1 MVRRCD
7 KGRLATRGCGDPFG
21 VGATTTGEAVKAMTN
36 VHPDSFGARDTL
48 RVGDRSYT
56 YYRLSALAR
65 AGFSVETLPYSL
77 KILLENLV
85 RFEDGRS
92 VTKSDIEAVAGWQPG
107 STASSE
113 IAYRPARVLLQDFT
127 GVPCVVDLAAMR
139 DAVAAM
145 GGDPK
150 RINPLQPVEL
160 VIDHSVQVDAFASAD
175 AFEENARLEFERN
188 GERYAFLKW
197 GQEALA
203 NFRAVPPDTG
213 IVHQV
218 NIEYLARVIFG
229 AGGAGET
236 GAASGAPVA
245 YPDTVV
251 GTDSHTTMA
260 NGLGVVAWG
269 VGGIEAEAAMLG
281 QPVTMLVPDVIGFK
295 VTGKLKEGI
304 TATDLVLHVTQM
316 LRKKGV
322 VGKFVEF
329 YGSGLSNLSVSDRT
343 TIGNMSPEYG
353 STIAIFP
360 IDAQTLEY
368 LRLTGR
374 SAEHIA
380 LVEAYGRAN
389 GMFRTDDSPEPR
401 FTDRLELDL
410 AVVEPNLAGPSRPQD
425 RVPLSRVKETFALAL
440 GEWQSARGAAN
451 VAVDRFEGEGG
462 GGTAVAA
469 RPATEV
475 SDGAVVIAA
484 ITSCT
489 NTSNPAVL
497 VGAGLLAKKAVE
509 KGLRSAPWV
518 KTSLAPGSKV
528 VTDYLAKAGLTPY
541 LDTLGFNLVGYGCT
555 TCIGN
560 SGPLTHEVAHAVAE
574 HDMIVAAVLSG
585 NRNFEGRIH
594 PQVRANYLASPP
606 LVVAYAL
613 AGRMDIDLTSEPLG
627 RNAAGEEVF
636 LRDVWPSNA
645 EIEAA
650 MNASIDAQMFTSRYA
665 DVFSGDDRW
674 RAMPVPTGERYTW
687 DPKSEYV
694 KRAPYFDDMPAQPA
708 PVVDI
713 RDARVLA
720 VLGDSVTTDHISPA
734 GNIAKSS
741 PAAKYLIEKGVDP
754 ADFNSYGARRG
765 NHEVMVRGTFA
776 NVRLRNRLV
785 PGVEGGVTRFLP
797 TGEQTS
803 IFEASERY
811 RAAHTPLIVLAGKE
825 YGSGSSRDWA
835 AKGPMLL
842 GVRAVIAESF
852 ERIHRSNLIGMGIL
866 PLQYVNGLTREV
878 LHLTGEETYSIVGIA
893 EHLEPLMTVDVEA
906 KHADSPIR
914 TFPTLLRIDTP
925 DEADYYRHG
934 GILQYVLRQVAL
946 R

>member
-1 MVRRCD
+1 
-7 KGRLATRGCGDPFG
+7 
-21 VGATTTGEAVKAMTN
+21 
-36 VHPDSFGARDTL
+36 
-48 RVGDRSYT
+48 
-56 YYRLSALAR
+56 
-65 AGFSVETLPYSL
+65 
-77 KILLENLV
+77 
-85 RFEDGRS
+85 
-92 VTKSDIEAVAGWQPG
+92 
-107 STASSE
+107 
-113 IAYRPARVLLQDFT
+113 
-127 GVPCVVDLAAMR
+127 
-139 DAVAAM
+139 
-145 GGDPK
+145 
-150 RINPLQPVEL
+150 
-160 VIDHSVQVDAFASAD
+160 
-175 AFEENARLEFERN
+175 
-188 GERYAFLKW
+188 
-197 GQEALA
+197 
-203 NFRAVPPDTG
+203 
-213 IVHQV
+213 
-218 NIEYLARVIFG
+218 
-229 AGGAGET
+229 
-236 GAASGAPVA
+236 
-245 YPDTVV
+245 
-251 GTDSHTTMA
+251 
-260 NGLGVVAWG
+260 
-269 VGGIEAEAAMLG
+269 
-281 QPVTMLVPDVIGFK
+281 
-295 VTGKLKEGI
+295 
-304 TATDLVLHVTQM
+304 
-316 LRKKGV
+316 
-322 VGKFVEF
+322 
-329 YGSGLSNLSVSDRT
+329 
-343 TIGNMSPEYG
+343 
-353 STIAIFP
+353 
-360 IDAQTLEY
+360 
-368 LRLTGR
+368 
-374 SAEHIA
+374 
-380 LVEAYGRAN
+380 
-389 GMFRTDDSPEPR
+389 
-401 FTDRLELDL
+401 
-410 AVVEPNLAGPSRPQD
+410 
-425 RVPLSRVKETFALAL
+425 
-440 GEWQSARGAAN
+440 
-451 VAVDRFEGEGG
+451 
-462 GGTAVAA
+462 
-469 RPATEV
+469 
-475 SDGAVVIAA
+475 
-484 ITSCT
+484 
-489 NTSNPAVL
+489 
-497 VGAGLLAKKAVE
+497 
-509 KGLRSAPWV
+509 
-518 KTSLAPGSKV
+518 
-528 VTDYLAKAGLTPY
+528 
-541 LDTLGFNLVGYGCT
+541 VGYGCT

-694 KRAPYFDDMPAQPA
+694 KRAPYFDDMPAEPA

-720 VLGDSVTTDHISPA
+720 MLGDSVTTDHISPA

-797 TGEQTS
+797 TGEQMS

-811 RAAHTPLIVLAGKE
+811 RAARTPLIVLAGKE

-866 PLQYVNGLTREV
+866 PLQYSNGVTREM

-893 EHLEPLMTVDVEA
+893 ERLEPRMTVDVEA
-906 KHADSPIR
+906 KHADGSIR
-914 TFPTLLRIDTP
+914 HFPTLLRIDTP